1 MFNLEAVFSEQEA
14 IQAIK
19 DTLVQYFKSWCC
31 YDGASEEVKRRNEE
45 VVKNV
50 KERLKDVSTPKQLG
64 AVLECD
70 CTNGKEDDGSV
81 VQLSKFEDSLG
92 YEHTLWF
99 RCKMNK
105 QVINLSHTMDMNVQ
119 SKKRARTAE

>member
-19 DTLVQYFKSWCC
+19 DTVVQYFKSWCC
-31 YDGASEEVKRRNEE
+31 FDGASEELKRRNEE
-45 VVKNV
+45 VVENV

-81 VQLSKFEDSLG
+81 VPPTKFENSLG

-99 RCKMNK
+99 KCKLNK
-105 QVINLSHTMDMNVQ
+105 QVIKLNHTMDMDVQ
-119 SKKRARTAE
+119 SNKRPRTE